1 MEPSLGADRVALAF
15 LCEAYDEEV
24 VDAGKNDTRV
34 VMRLHPALA
43 PFKACL
49 LYTSFP
55 FTSIT
60 MVIPFPTGPEHAAF
74 TAPAP
79 DIRRLFPDASGP

>member
-1 MEPSLGADRVALAF
+1 MAFSRRKAMLACALGLTTLPVWAQDYPNR
-15 LCEAYDEEV
+15 
-24 VDAGKNDTRV
+24 T
-34 VMRLHPALA
+34 
-43 PFKACL
+43 
-49 LYTSFP
+49 
-55 FTSIT
+55 IT